1 MSFTLLGLVLAAL
14 GFGVVFLIGS
24 TSGSRGGGTAAPA
37 AASSPVLVATRDIQA
52 REALTASSVK
62 VKMFVAADVPPG
74 AYTKPADISSL
85 VAAVTLKKDQPLTS
99 NLLVSGGDAI
109 ATAQPAF
116 LPLPT
121 GYVAFTMPT
130 GEQQGVGG
138 FIQAGDYISVIAVV
152 PTPGLKTTTSR
163 TIFTNLHVLK
173 IGPST
178 GEAAP
183 AAGTAPA
190 APKTGGLSSSLT
202 VVVSQC
208 QAEYLSWFIA
218 NENLKYTL
226 ESYKDYQPQD
236 SKPDPACPGV
246 GSARGVTEVD
256 VRAKWP
262 GLL

>member
-14 GFGVVFLIGS
+14 GFGVVFLLGA
-24 TSGSRGGGTAAPA
+24 TSGSRGGAPA
-37 AASSPVLVATRDIQA
+37 AAAATSPVLVASKDIQP
-52 REALTASSVK
+52 REALAASSVT
-62 VKMFVAADVPPG
+62 VAKYVPAFVPPG
-74 AYTKPADISSL
+74 AYTKPADITNL
-85 VAAVTLKKDQPLTS
+85 VAAVPLKKGQPLTS
-99 NLLVSGGDAI
+99 NLLVGAGDTI
-109 ATAQPAF
+109 ASAQPAF

-138 FIQAGDYISVIAVV
+138 FIQAGDYISVIALV
-152 PTPGLKTTTSR
+152 PTPGAKTITSR

-178 GEAAP
+178 GDAAP
-183 AAGTAPA
+183 AAGTA
-190 APKTGGLSSSLT
+190 APPVKTGGLSSSLT

-208 QAEYLSWFIA
+208 QAEFLSWFIS
-218 NENLKYTL
+218 NESLKYTL

-236 SKPDPACPGV
+236 SKPDATCPGV
-246 GSARGVTEVD
+246 TSARGVTEAV
-256 VRAKWP
+256 VKAKWP